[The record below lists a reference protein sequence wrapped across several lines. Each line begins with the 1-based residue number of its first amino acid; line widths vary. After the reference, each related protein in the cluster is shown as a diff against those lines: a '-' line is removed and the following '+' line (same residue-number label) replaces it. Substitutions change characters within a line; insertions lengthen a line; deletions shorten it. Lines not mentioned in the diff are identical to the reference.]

1 MKDREL
7 DALRELVFQ
16 NFVNDAKAT
25 FYSVGKS
32 RNVDW
37 TKSANTWGGDF
48 AGLPDCLTYN
58 RLWELLGIHENQQ

>member
-1 MKDREL
+1 MKEL
-7 DALRELVFQ
+7 ELNDLKELVFQ

-25 FYSVGKS
+25 FHSIGKIRAMNWS
-32 RNVDW
+32 
-37 TKSANTWGGDF
+37 KPANTWGGNF